1 MYEVLRNI
9 KVGKPFKHVISTL
22 EDPKTSLAD
31 LYEHGWWIT
40 DIFGTKA
47 IIVHKTT
54 KFSQTRPTF
63 CCSTVHIDVTQ
74 ITPEAARFIKK
85 FSNQQWNKYKKR
97 MLTYKTKNYRIY
109 V

>member
-22 EDPKTSLAD
+22 EYQKTSLAD

-47 IIVHKTT
+47 IVVHKTT
-54 KFSQTRPTF
+54 KFSQTRPSF
-63 CCSTVHIDVTQ
+63 CCHTIHVDITQ
-74 ITPEAARFIKK
+74 ITPQAMKIIKK
-85 FSNQQWNKYKKR
+85 IANQQWAKYKKR
-97 MLTYKTKNYRIY
+97 MLTYPYKTSRI
-109 V
+109 

>member
-63 CCSTVHIDVTQ
+63 CCHTIHIDTTQ

-97 MLTYKTKNYRIY
+97 MLTYKTKNYRIN